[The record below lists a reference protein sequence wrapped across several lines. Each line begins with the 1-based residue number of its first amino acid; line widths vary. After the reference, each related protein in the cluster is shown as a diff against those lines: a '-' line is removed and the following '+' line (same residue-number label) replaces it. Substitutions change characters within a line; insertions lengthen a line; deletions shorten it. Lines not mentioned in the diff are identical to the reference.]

1 MIKSY
6 HTNILKDAVL
16 FILAIGIFQSCI
28 AANVHIRTKQQISIM
43 NIEHQNNKYSCGTKQ
58 ALPCVEKI
66 TGKFLSLFC
75 RSLFFYL
82 KT

>member
-16 FILAIGIFQSCI
+16 FILAIGIFQSCR

-82 KT
+82 K